1 MINNSQK
8 YHVTVKRQTIID
20 KKFEIIWVFR
30 TIKQNIWRIFSG
42 MQKEMDRFVWKWK
55 TGQEITA
62 RILRAGKPDV
72 VQGNSPQA
80 ENPAAWILPA
90 ERNGHA
96 GNDSRKKLPYR
107 KWFPYDSCVN
117 RVKDI
122 SESFITAKH
131 CQNPVNNK

>member
-1 MINNSQK
+1 MKLFEFSEQLSKIYGDFFQECRK
-8 YHVTVKRQTIID
+8 KWID
-20 KKFEIIWVFR
+20 LSENEKP
-30 TIKQNIWRIFSG
+30 
-42 MQKEMDRFVWKWK
+42 
-55 TGQEITA
+55 GQEITA

-107 KWFPYDSCVN
+107 K
-117 RVKDI
+117 
-122 SESFITAKH
+122 
-131 CQNPVNNK
+131 